1 VGDTIS
7 HPYFYFMLS
16 TKHLVQTYRD
26 VPTNWIF
33 EYYCKLPEKLSG
45 QDVKIHSLFNP
56 KDKTPSMCVFFHQ
69 KDSKYYF
76 KDFSTGKGGTAIKLI
91 QELFKENI
99 KEASGRVISDYNQFV
114 LTHNGTE
121 HAISEFKVRS
131 KYKVVSTHIRSWM
144 TQDKIFWSQ
153 YGISSK
159 LLETYNVCPLE
170 SYRMEK
176 TEDGELKSLEI
187 TGAFIYGYY
196 KKNGELYKIYQPK
209 VKEHKFIK
217 ISSHLQ
223 GYDQLEGH
231 PYLLICSSL
240 KDMLTVK
247 AIGLKIDV
255 VAPDSENTLI
265 SQDMIEN
272 LETKYKKII
281 TLFDN
286 DTAGIA
292 AMKKYK
298 ELYGFEYVYLDM
310 EKDVAD
316 AVKKYGQSPV
326 FVKLIPAINKKL
338 N

>member
-1 VGDTIS
+1 
-7 HPYFYFMLS
+7 MLS
-16 TKHLVQTYRD
+16 TKHLVQNYRD

-33 EYYCKLPEKLSG
+33 EYYCKLPEKLVG

-76 KDFSTGKGGTAIKLI
+76 KDFSTGKGGTALKLV

-99 KEASGRVISDYNQFV
+99 KEASGRVISDYNQYV
-114 LTHNGTE
+114 LLHNGTE
-121 HAISEFKVRS
+121 HSISEFKAHSR
-131 KYKVVSTHIRSWM
+131 YKVVVATPRMWM
-144 TQDKIFWSQ
+144 THDKNYWTE

-159 LLETYNVCPLE
+159 LLEKYNIRPLQ
-170 SYRMEK
+170 SYKMEK

-187 TGAFIYGYY
+187 TGSYIYGFY
-196 KKNGELYKIYQPK
+196 KNNGEIYKIYQPK
-209 VKEHKFIK
+209 VKEYKFIK
-217 ISSHLQ
+217 IAPYIQ
-223 GYDQLEGH
+223 GYEQLEKH
-231 PYLLICSSL
+231 QFLLICSSL
-240 KDMLTVK
+240 KDALTIK
-247 AIGLKIDV
+247 SAGLAIDV
-255 VAPDSENTLI
+255 IAPDSENTLI
-265 SQDMIEN
+265 KEEILQELSDR
-272 LETKYKKII
+272 YKKII

-286 DTAGIA
+286 DDAGVA

-298 ELYGFEYVYLDM
+298 ELYNFDYVYFDM

-316 AVKKYGQSPV
+316 AVKKYGVSAA